1 MQLLLDKG
9 ADVDA
14 QSEWFPTA
22 LQLASLHG
30 YDKMVQILLNW
41 GADVNTRGGDY
52 ATALQ
57 LGSLKGHEK
66 IVDLLTDKNACS

>member
-1 MQLLLDKG
+1 
-9 ADVDA
+9 
-14 QSEWFPTA
+14 
-22 LQLASLHG
+22 LASLHG
-30 YDKMVQILLNW
+30 YDKIVQILLNW

-57 LGSLKGHEK
+57 LASLKGHEK